1 MSEPRPFPHDYYEKY
16 GIIQNFFPYFK
27 TYKLTIAFVDPLNVP
42 RYKRLENEYAAYK
55 VKVKTDQDAREK
67 ERRQLA
73 AENVCLYV
81 LCQLL
86 MKFIFKF
93 VLRELKYVKP
103 DLLTGLLAT
112 LSFCPE
118 RARTSQ

>member
-1 MSEPRPFPHDYYEKY
+1 MPSWA
-16 GIIQNFFPYFK
+16 
-27 TYKLTIAFVDPLNVP
+27 LLLVP

-81 LCQLL
+81 LQQLL
-86 MKFIFKF
+86 MKFIFRF
-93 VLRELKYVKP
+93 VLGELKYVKS
-103 DLLTGLLAT
+103 DSSTGLLAT
-112 LSFCPE
+112 LSLSRE
-118 RARTSQ
+118 N